1 MSISEPIEVLD
12 LPWSQ
17 FDEEWRWQQ
26 GEHITLVGPTGR
38 GKTTLET
45 AILPR
50 RKYVVFFSTKR
61 IDSTQDKLA
70 AMGYKVIHSAA
81 ELHPD
86 VTPLAILRPPWPDG
100 VSAKQLKEIHAEVF
114 GEALMSI
121 FRQGYWT
128 VVLDEA
134 RYLTKDLG
142 LADEAQLLWLQGRS
156 LKITVV
162 AGTQRPRWIPLE
174 AYDQATHLFFF
185 KDKDRPNVE
194 RVAEMAGLDR
204 KTVQDVVPAMGKHQ
218 LLYANRDTDELVT
231 TQVEV

>member
-1 MSISEPIEVLD
+1 MLEDRATVLD
-12 LPWSQ
+12 LPWPE
-17 FDEEWRWQQ
+17 FDRLWKWKQ

-50 RKYVVFFSTKR
+50 REYVVFFSTKR
-61 IDSTQDKLA
+61 IDSTQDKLK

-86 VTPLAILRPPWPDG
+86 VTPKAILRPPWPDN
-100 VSAKQLKEIHAEVF
+100 VNAKQLKELHAEVF

-121 FRQGYWT
+121 FRQGFWT
-128 VVLDEA
+128 VVLDEG
-134 RYLTKDLG
+134 RYVTRDLG
-142 LADEAQLLWLQGRS
+142 LEGEVQLLLLQGRS

-162 AGTQRPRWIPLE
+162 LGTQRPRWIPLE

-204 KTVQDVVPAMGKHQ
+204 RTVQEVVPALDRHQ